1 MKLIEGRLK
10 RLGESTV
17 NMRTEVVKYSL
28 IQIGDKTLTN
38 LKVSR
43 KLNNFLQ
50 DGIETELPTKL
61 WMTGGLRREVMA
73 VQIGDDTRYYNLSV
87 GGLLFFTALHFSITA
102 MAFNLNVGFGLFL
115 LVMGLVLYVPVLLDC
130 FRIAGMGGTKV

>member
-17 NMRTEVVKYSL
+17 NMKNEIVKYSL
-28 IQIGDKTLTN
+28 IQIGDQTVTN
-38 LKVSR
+38 LKISR

-61 WMTGGLRREVMA
+61 WVTGGLRREVMA
-73 VQIGDDTRYYNLSV
+73 VQAGDGARYYNLSI
-87 GGLLFFTALHFSITA
+87 GGLLFFTVLHFSITA
-102 MAFNLNVGFGLFL
+102 MAFNLNTGFGLSL
-115 LVMGLVLYVPVLLDC
+115 LALGVALYVPVLFDC

>member
-73 VQIGDDTRYYNLSV
+73 VQVGDDTRYYNLSV

-102 MAFNLNVGFGLFL
+102 MAFNLSAGFGLFL
-115 LVMGLVLYVPVLLDC
+115 LLLGVALYVPVLFDC
-130 FRIAGMGGTKV
+130 FRIAGIGGTKV

>member
-17 NMRTEVVKYSL
+17 NMKNEVVKYSL

-38 LKVSR
+38 VMIDR

-50 DGIETELPTKL
+50 DGVETEKATRLFNVVF
-61 WMTGGLRREVMA
+61 TGIVFTYQPLGALAWAMLIYAIGGRRWLDYRRVA
-73 VQIGDDTRYYNLSV
+73 AA
-87 GGLLFFTALHFSITA
+87 GG
-102 MAFNLNVGFGLFL
+102 M
-115 LVMGLVLYVPVLLDC
+115 
-130 FRIAGMGGTKV
+130 KV

>member
-73 VQIGDDTRYYNLSV
+73 VQVGDDTRYYNLSI
-87 GGLLFFTALHFSITA
+87 GGMLFFTVLHFSITA
-102 MAFNLNVGFGLFL
+102 MAFSLSAGFGLFL
-115 LVMGLVLYVPVLLDC
+115 LVMGLVLYVPVLFDC
-130 FRIAGMGGTKV
+130 FRIAGIGGTKV